1 MVRKYKGEAVKSKHK
16 TKIKNGHQSVM
27 QKTKKKR
34 PAPYQMHDT
43 FFKKAKAE

>member
-16 TKIKNGHQSVM
+16 KKIKNGHQSAM
-27 QKTKKKR
+27 QKTKKKK

-43 FFKKAKAE
+43 YFNMAKKE